1 MTVPFILPAGLGDQE
16 IEAFMIR
23 VRIDELL
30 NKLKNKDYG
39 KHIKSK
45 YDSNGRVAIFI
56 ELIFDL
62 LIFFRFGDSRS
73 FSIAS
78 SFLWQDW

>member
-1 MTVPFILPAGLGDQE
+1 MEDGHRGRSRVRQSRWDNGQKDRLAMTVPFILPAGLGDQE

-39 KHIKSK
+39 K
-45 YDSNGRVAIFI
+45 
-56 ELIFDL
+56 DL
-62 LIFFRFGDSRS
+62 
-73 FSIAS
+73 
-78 SFLWQDW
+78 

>member
-1 MTVPFILPAGLGDQE
+1 LAMTVPFILPAGLGDQE

-39 KHIKSK
+39 K
-45 YDSNGRVAIFI
+45 Y
-56 ELIFDL
+56 L
-62 LIFFRFGDSRS
+62 
-73 FSIAS
+73 
-78 SFLWQDW
+78 

>member
-1 MTVPFILPAGLGDQE
+1 MDDRGRSRVRQSRWDNGQKDRLAMTVPFILPAGLGDQE

-39 KHIKSK
+39 KHFNAFKMI
-45 YDSNGRVAIFI
+45 
-56 ELIFDL
+56 
-62 LIFFRFGDSRS
+62 
-73 FSIAS
+73 
-78 SFLWQDW
+78 